1 MQIPIRKKKTIYK
14 DVAICL
20 RSSQTPI
27 PSLLPLSLSLSLITV
42 SKKNNNAK
50 QATIFLLIRIFFKKE
65 KNKKAL
71 NYSELINTST

>member
-1 MQIPIRKKKTIYK
+1 MWQSVLDHLKLPF
-14 DVAICL
+14 
-20 RSSQTPI
+20 
-27 PSLLPLSLSLSLITV
+27 LLYYNFLSLSLITV